1 MAKFNLDAY
10 KFIDMTQTD
19 FSLMTDEELEV
30 YVKDTVTV
38 LEAFKKKM
46 TKANFIFGLAAG
58 LLAVRG
64 GELTKVTLFSTKY
77 KKGEAT
83 KDELKLVKRVIKTFK
98 KYLVF
103 KIIINLIS
111 NSAGGIDLIAP
122 HVAKRK

>member
-1 MAKFNLDAY
+1 MAKINLDAY
-10 KFIDMTQTD
+10 KFIDLTKTD

-38 LEAFKKKM
+38 LEAYKKKM

-58 LLAVRG
+58 ILAVRG
-64 GELTKVTLFSTKY
+64 GQLTKVTLISTKY
-77 KKGEAT
+77 KKGEAS
-83 KDELKLVKRVIKTFK
+83 KSELKLIKRVIKTYK

-103 KIIINLIS
+103 KIIINLVS
-111 NSAGGIDLIAP
+111 NNAGGIDLIAP